1 MRLKGKLRLYPVE
14 WISSKKNKALI
25 DSEIHSLQRDPLL
38 LPGWIYFI
46 LSADYQVSKRYVL
59 SPDSFKSMMKS
70 SVVQYE
76 VGRQIADPANAVVV
90 ILIEGLKDYDYC
102 VVEKVTRPELVLD
115 ESGKVW

>member
-1 MRLKGKLRLYPVE
+1 MKRKGTLRLYPLN

-25 DSEIHSLQRDPLL
+25 ESEICSLQQDPLL

-46 LSADYQVSKRYVL
+46 LVADYQVSRRYVL
-59 SPDSFKSMMKS
+59 SPDSFKSTMKS

-76 VGRQIADPANAVVV
+76 VGRQLADAANAVIVV
-90 ILIEGLKDYDYC
+90 LIEGLKDYDYC
-102 VVEKVTRPELVLD
+102 VVEKAIRLEKTLD